1 MQNLVM
7 KQVFLLVSICIIIK
21 FSYTHNKYIY
31 KKQTCL
37 KPVFV
42 VFLFFMKVFLI
53 VFFLNHV
60 NAFIKKVKYLEF
72 FFIKS
77 SRRLKKTNTFLLS
90 INILFLFKYNSFT
103 GKKF

>member
-1 MQNLVM
+1 MLKARVCC
-7 KQVFLLVSICIIIK
+7 VSI
-21 FSYTHNKYIY
+21 FYEG
-31 KKQTCL
+31 
-37 KPVFV
+37 VFNSN
-42 VFLFFMKVFLI
+42 
-53 VFFLNHV
+53 NHV

-90 INILFLFKYNSFT
+90 RNILFLFKYNSFT